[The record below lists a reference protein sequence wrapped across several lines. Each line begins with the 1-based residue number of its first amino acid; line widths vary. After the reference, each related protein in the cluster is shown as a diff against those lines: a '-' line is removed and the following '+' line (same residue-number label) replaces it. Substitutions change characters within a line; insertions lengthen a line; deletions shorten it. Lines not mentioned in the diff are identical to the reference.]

1 MKGKQQDK
9 AQRFHHQQ
17 QYNNVNTVCG
27 MMRWATFAIF
37 E

>member
-17 QYNNVNTVCG
+17 QYS
-27 MMRWATFAIF
+27 MRHDAIGDF
-37 E
+37 CYF